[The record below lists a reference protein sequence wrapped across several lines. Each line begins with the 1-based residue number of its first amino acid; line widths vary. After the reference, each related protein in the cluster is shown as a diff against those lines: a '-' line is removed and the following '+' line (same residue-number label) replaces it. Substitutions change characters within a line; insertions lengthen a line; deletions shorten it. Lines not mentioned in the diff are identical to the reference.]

1 MERRRPPPPP
11 SLPPPSTPPPTPPP
25 SPPPLPPPPRSEPWP
40 PSPAPPA
47 PDAFKLQLT
56 FRGDIADADAAW
68 RASLRKSLATYLGI
82 SAWRVIIDYVRA
94 GSVQVVVRLIDAEG
108 MGNEPTAA
116 ASAANLLAR
125 QLPVDVSASH
135 ELIAIG
141 IAEPSPPPPPPSPP
155 LAPPPPPPPPSAPP
169 PSAPPP
175 LCDAT
180 GAAALTIFF
189 DSGRACAFLDSA
201 VGWWRLLLVALAV
214 GGIVLAA
221 LLVVLWR
228 VVLKDPE
235 RKSILSGFKGK
246 RDKGSLATIKEGR
259 SAGKRAKKQVKAIAT
274 HPVFSAWRST
284 LVGILDLIT
293 DVIFALSLWKTAA
306 AARKEGRDGAVEEQ
320 LALASTVVIALSV
333 LFCCVLTVGWLYC
346 SLARHDAL
354 SRHIFS
360 MDESGLDKAVFF
372 VLIILAATVNV
383 RLATLLPY
391 TERQST
397 GSSTW
402 RKVALRRILIIH
414 TASKVVEDLPQLL
427 LAGVFLVHTSG
438 ADDLSVSDSG
448 AVGAAIVQL
457 TVSGVSFVL
466 TLLWLGLQ
474 IVDSHR
480 PSARRPAGRRRIS
493 SAQRRAEANGRSRGA
508 GPPEIW

>member
-1 MERRRPPPPP
+1 M
-11 SLPPPSTPPPTPPP
+11 
-25 SPPPLPPPPRSEPWP
+25 
-40 PSPAPPA
+40 
-47 PDAFKLQLT
+47 
-56 FRGDIADADAAW
+56 
-68 RASLRKSLATYLGI
+68 
-82 SAWRVIIDYVRA
+82 
-94 GSVQVVVRLIDAEG
+94 
-108 MGNEPTAA
+108 
-116 ASAANLLAR
+116 LL
-125 QLPVDVSASH
+125 
-135 ELIAIG
+135 
-141 IAEPSPPPPPPSPP
+141 
-155 LAPPPPPPPPSAPP
+155 
-169 PSAPPP
+169 
-175 LCDAT
+175 
-180 GAAALTIFF
+180 F
-189 DSGRACAFLDSA
+189 
-201 VGWWRLLLVALAV
+201 
-214 GGIVLAA
+214 
-221 LLVVLWR
+221 VLWR

-306 AARKEGRDGAVEEQ
+306 AARNEGRDGAVEEQ

-480 PSARRPAGRRRIS
+480 PSAAGGAGTTKNIFGAEKSGGERSKPRRGSARNLVRVETPASKEVAAGGAAGDDDDGS
-493 SAQRRAEANGRSRGA
+493 SANAEISYTEHKTSARV
-508 GPPEIW
+508 

>member
-1 MERRRPPPPP
+1 MAVDARGD
-11 SLPPPSTPPPTPPP
+11 
-25 SPPPLPPPPRSEPWP
+25 PRS
-40 PSPAPPA
+40 
-47 PDAFKLQLT
+47 
-56 FRGDIADADAAW
+56 
-68 RASLRKSLATYLGI
+68 
-82 SAWRVIIDYVRA
+82 
-94 GSVQVVVRLIDAEG
+94 
-108 MGNEPTAA
+108 
-116 ASAANLLAR
+116 
-125 QLPVDVSASH
+125 
-135 ELIAIG
+135 
-141 IAEPSPPPPPPSPP
+141 
-155 LAPPPPPPPPSAPP
+155 
-169 PSAPPP
+169 
-175 LCDAT
+175 
-180 GAAALTIFF
+180 
-189 DSGRACAFLDSA
+189 
-201 VGWWRLLLVALAV
+201 
-214 GGIVLAA
+214 
-221 LLVVLWR
+221 
-228 VVLKDPE
+228 
-235 RKSILSGFKGK
+235 
-246 RDKGSLATIKEGR
+246 
-259 SAGKRAKKQVKAIAT
+259 
-274 HPVFSAWRST
+274 
-284 LVGILDLIT
+284 IT

-306 AARKEGRDGAVEEQ
+306 AARKEGGAGAVEEQ

-402 RKVALRRILIIH
+402 RKVALRRILVIH

-480 PSARRPAGRRRIS
+480 PHRPSAAGGTTKSIFGGEKSGRSKPRRGSARNLVRVETPASKEVTAGGAAGDDDDVERQRGNLVHRTQDFGEGLNGWGRVW
-493 SAQRRAEANGRSRGA
+493 EKHDNV
-508 GPPEIW
+508 W